1 MKKCISISVAAC
13 WQLHSR
19 LTAYPRSLQ
28 KKFEIY
34 S

>member
-1 MKKCISISVAAC
+1 MKKCICISLAAS

-28 KKFEIY
+28 KKFVIY
-34 S
+34 P